1 MLPERHHKEI
11 PMLQLQEIAP
21 MDGISEALHSG
32 RRSLA
37 AIDRDSVG
45 AAAMSAA
52 RAVLPSSWF
61 RPKPRRWPFV
71 AGFLVVAALAAALFL
86 FRQPLVTM
94 SEAPKTGGKPTPG
107 VQPEPDASDVV
118 TGPVGS
124 SKLRDPAISSPE
136 GADLSRLPEIEVD
149 PDDGQGTSAI
159 AG

>member
-1 MLPERHHKEI
+1 
-11 PMLQLQEIAP
+11 MLQLQEIAP
-21 MDGISEALHSG
+21 MDGISEALHNG
-32 RRSLA
+32 RQSLA
-37 AIDRDSVG
+37 GVDRDSVS

-61 RPKPRRWPFV
+61 RQKPRRWPFV
-71 AGFLVVAALAAALFL
+71 AGFLVVAGLAAAFFL

-94 SEAPKTGGKPTPG
+94 SEAPRTGGKPTPR

-136 GADLSRLPEIEVD
+136 GADLSRLVEIEVD
-149 PDDGQGTSAI
+149 PDDGPATSAT

>member
-1 MLPERHHKEI
+1 MI
-11 PMLQLQEIAP
+11 QLQESAP
-21 MDGISEALHSG
+21 IDGIADALHHG

-37 AIDRDSVG
+37 ALDRDSVG

-94 SEAPKTGGKPTPG
+94 SEAAKTAKPAPR

-136 GADLSRLPEIEVD
+136 GADLSRLQEIEVD
-149 PDDGQGTSAI
+149 PDDGQATSAI

>member
-1 MLPERHHKEI
+1 MLPKRQYKEI
-11 PMLQLQEIAP
+11 SMLQLQEIAP
-21 MDGISEALHSG
+21 MDGISEALHNG

-45 AAAMSAA
+45 ADAMSAA

-94 SEAPKTGGKPTPG
+94 SEAPKTGKPTPR
-107 VQPEPDASDVV
+107 VRPEPDASDVV

-159 AG
+159 VG